1 MNEQKKRIAVSVL
14 LGLLI
19 VTLMSFSLTAARYS
33 AEKGSDSRYDGELVY
48 TVSDNVVIT
57 TVDEFFN
64 AIENGYTNIQISDDI
79 DNPLIITGSPP
90 DVNSDLTIDLNGN
103 ELQRNDREPV
113 LNVTEGVRLTIIDSK
128 GGGGFYNPVGS
139 VFNVD
144 GGTITVAAGLF
155 ESGPRNGEKLSGGS
169 AQHASEYASP
179 SGNSWT
185 TPAGASI
192 SQSGSFTVY
201 DGTGSGNTY
210 VPSPTAV
217 SMPVIVPAVT
227 DSGTTADGE
236 TYVTVNGNMY
246 FDEGSNPSFGGT
258 YVVSDTYLYFTI
270 DDNNNITNNAY
281 ANTGTSAD
289 FYYSYYMTFNG
300 NVGEHGAYEYAG
312 PAEPAEGNFARVT
325 VYGYNGVK
333 ATSVEVANSD
343 PFSAIRLQGGNL
355 YARGGD
361 YVSYFG
367 EEDTFS
373 VYATGGFMSIS
384 QGSTFEAHGRGVC
397 IDLSYADAIS
407 HGLQEDADLYVSG
420 GRFYSQGGDIVHL
433 TNGFMQVNGG
443 SFTKNAADESAS
455 DNGAAIHI
463 EGGRLNVQGASA
475 DPEGA
480 ISFSLSGS
488 NVTGVRSASGG
499 STAGGAAAGTVTL
512 SNVNFTFNGG
522 VGGGSGYSNN
532 YGLNV
537 AGGTVETENCSVYLA
552 DSNSFGIYT
561 NGGVVS
567 CSGMTTI
574 NVLGATSSGILAYG
588 GSVTISGTYTS
599 TVGIGGTNTLSST
612 AISSEGGSVTLNGMS
627 TITTDGLGITSRGSG
642 TITVNGTLDLTS
654 NHGTAIYMSG
664 GSLTTAAN
672 STVDIIS
679 TISDEYSWVTGST
692 VSNIYNGV
700 YIQGG
705 SLTAN
710 GTFNV
715 THEGEAND
723 TSYQHYDDL
732 VVRSYAVR
740 VEGTTS
746 TTVALTKGTI
756 KNTVGGGVYVSGT
769 ENVNVYLGGWM
780 LNGEGQWE
788 RTDSVEMAVIT
799 EGKGTS
805 EEYYAHNDGTPTSSE
820 DAWNF
825 KKNESG
831 GHAIEIVGGTVHIN
845 GGDYSAAM
853 GNGILVSNGTA
864 YIYDGDFV
872 GADSYK
878 ANTTSGDLAGAAA
891 SYGFKMYGGTAY
903 ITGGTFGNTGQ
914 SGSGAFITASS
925 SNSATAE
932 ISNAT
937 FNVGGTTGFS
947 VHRNATVTFKGNSNT
962 VQGVSTGLAIEDV
975 SYGANDGSQKGSSVT
990 IEGGTFAGTNST
1002 EENDNTNGIYYGE
1015 GSSTLTI
1022 TGGKFIGNTN
1032 AGLRIDDN
1040 PGANIQIS
1048 GSGGG
1053 VHNTNHSRGN
1063 GNDNSQ
1069 GVNEP
1074 TTTTTYFVGAERAI
1088 ETAENYGS
1096 IGNRL
1101 EFSDIISDSTG
1112 TAYGY
1117 YYYSGF
1123 LGIGAEYRT
1132 ESVRSN
1138 GGNVYNG
1145 VTYLEIW
1152 FE

>member
-33 AEKGSDSRYDGELVY
+33 AEKESDSRYDGELVY

-588 GSVTISGTYTS
+588 GSVTISGKYTS

-715 THEGEAND
+715 THTGVAND

-805 EEYYAHNDGTPTSSE
+805 EGYYAHNTGNQTSSE

-872 GADSYK
+872 GADSYE
-878 ANTTSGDLAGAAA
+878 ANTDGDLAGAAA
-891 SYGFKMYGGTAY
+891 SYGFKMYGGKAY

-937 FNVGGTTGFS
+937 FDVGGTTGFS

-962 VQGVSTGLAIEDV
+962 VRGVSTGLAIEDV
-975 SYGANDGSQKGSSVT
+975 SYGAGDGSQTGSSVT

-1002 EENDNTNGIYYGE
+1002 GENDNTNGIYYGE
-1015 GSSTLTI
+1015 GSSSLTI
-1022 TGGKFIGNTN
+1022 TGGTFTGATRS
-1032 AGLRIDDN
+1032 GLYIAVN
-1040 PGANIQIS
+1040 PGSNIRL
-1048 GSGGG
+1048 SGGTFTG
-1053 VHNTNHSRGN
+1053 NDYQITDTYRNSLFGSSRTYYGN
-1063 GNDNSQ
+1063 GGAIST
-1069 GVNEP
+1069 P
-1074 TTTTTYFVGAERAI
+1074 VGRSY
-1088 ETAENYGS
+1088 NWRGYY
-1096 IGNRL
+1096 
-1101 EFSDIISDSTG
+1101 EFSGLAVRFTSILNGAHAYVDGDSGRQVDEGTG
-1112 TAYGY
+1112 DGY
-1117 YYYSGF
+1117 IANTVSQH
-1123 LGIGAEYRT
+1123 R
-1132 ESVRSN
+1132 SV
-1138 GGNVYNG
+1138 
-1145 VTYLEIW
+1145 TIW
-1152 FE
+1152 